1 MHWPIWRAKVTERSM
16 EPALRPGDCLLI
28 RRTRRIRPGQIVVAR
43 HPERPEMLLVK
54 RAARRAD
61 GGWWLESDNPAAG
74 AVDSRRFGA
83 VPGPLIEGRV
93 LARYWRAR
101 SLHPER
107 AGYTPPHTR
116 TAPPGRRGRSCVRA
130 NSVVDAG
137 VGQFVLSGL
146 PVDQQRASRRAA
158 AWCTSP
164 RSRWP
169 R

>member
-93 LARYWRAR
+93 LACYWRTR
-101 SLHPER
+101 SLPR
-107 AGYTPPHTR
+107 TGRVSAPAHTR
-116 TAPPGRRGRSCVRA
+116 TAPPGGGAVLRCQLTQWWMPVSGSSCSPDCRLTSFSISSRGSLVYIA
-130 NSVVDAG
+130 
-137 VGQFVLSGL
+137 QK
-146 PVDQQRASRRAA
+146 
-158 AWCTSP
+158 
-164 RSRWP
+164 
-169 R
+169 